1 MADHLVETVMNAIP
15 GGTASTIA
23 SLIGESPAATS
34 ASISAAVPALLAGAV
49 QKSSTASGANDLV
62 NQLKQVTANGNPLD
76 RVSTILADP
85 AARGSFLTQGKGLA
99 GSLLGGASDTVAR
112 TIGSAQHI
120 SGSAVSSILALLAP
134 LVLGAMGRFAGAN
147 PTASSVQSLLSN
159 ERGDISRLL
168 PAGLGSAFALGPAM
182 AGAAIGGGGSTTY
195 RGSES
200 EHKGDST
207 WPWILGVMA
216 LALLAFLGLRNWS
229 APRPATLTVNHVVN
243 HVLHHVI
250 LPGGAALDVI
260 EGSIGDEL
268 AKFLGSTDP
277 APKTFVF
284 DNLNFATADNTL
296 TPESA
301 PTVAAIVA
309 ELKAF
314 PNVRAR
320 IVGYTDNQ
328 GDSAANQRLSE
339 ARANT
344 VKQQLVNGGIAA
356 DRIEAAG
363 MGEANPIGDNNTEEG
378 RAKNRRTEL
387 VILNK

>member
-1 MADHLVETVMNAIP
+1 MADHLVETVMSAIP
-15 GGTASTIA
+15 GGATSAIA

-49 QKSSTASGANDLV
+49 QKSSTVSGANDLV
-62 NQLKQVTANGNPLD
+62 NQLKQVTADGNPLD
-76 RVSTILADP
+76 RVGTILADP

-112 TIGSAQHI
+112 TIGNAQHI
-120 SGSAVSSILALLAP
+120 SGSAMSSILALAAP

-147 PTASSVQSLLSN
+147 PTASSVQSLLSS

-168 PAGLGSAFALGPAM
+168 PAGLGSAFALGPVP
-182 AGAAIGGGGSTTY
+182 AGAAAGSGGNTIFL
-195 RGSES
+195 GSEREREGAS
-200 EHKGDST
+200 M
-207 WPWILGVMA
+207 WPWLLGALA
-216 LALLAFLGLRNWS
+216 LALLAFFGLRN
-229 APRPATLTVNHVVN
+229 LTVPRAPTVTLNHVV
-243 HVLHHVI
+243 HHVI
-250 LPGGAALDVI
+250 HALPGGASIDVI
-260 EGSIGDEL
+260 EGSIGDQL
-268 AKFLGSTDP
+268 AKFLASTDP
-277 APKTFVF
+277 VPKTFVF
-284 DNLNFATADNTL
+284 DNLNFPTAESTL

-301 PTVAAIVA
+301 PTVAAILA
-309 ELKAF
+309 ELKAY

-320 IVGYTDNQ
+320 VVGYTDNQ
-328 GDSAANQRLSE
+328 GDAAANQRLSE

-344 VKQQLVNGGIAA
+344 VKQELVNGGIAA

-387 VILNK
+387 VILSR